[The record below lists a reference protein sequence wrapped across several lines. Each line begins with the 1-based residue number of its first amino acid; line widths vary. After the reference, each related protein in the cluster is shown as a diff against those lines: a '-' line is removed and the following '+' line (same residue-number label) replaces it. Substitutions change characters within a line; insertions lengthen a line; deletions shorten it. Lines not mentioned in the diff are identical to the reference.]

1 MQAQFPPV
9 DIVYKEKV
17 KSHWREFEFMLH
29 QVQQATEPTISLDNV
44 ISKWD
49 EIRKNLAESPRKRKL
64 QVENAFLG

>member
-1 MQAQFPPV
+1 MG
-9 DIVYKEKV
+9 IVYDKKV

-29 QVQQATEPTISLDNV
+29 QVQQAAEAKISLDKV

-64 QVENAFLG
+64 KIENAFLS